1 VADKDTIALQIVA
14 RINKYTLAGQTR
26 LDERSDG
33 RLRRSELQTQ
43 KRKRQ
48 KLRSI
53 VWWLIVSVS
62 AICTVLL
69 GLRIYAQVLGPPSL
83 AVSNA
88 TVFLD
93 RNGNSIGD
101 RFAEQRRY
109 WVTLEEMSPFITD
122 ALLAVEDQEFYEH
135 HGFDYT
141 RIATALLKDVKA
153 MKKVEGASTITQQY
167 ARNLFLTHDK
177 TWTRK
182 AKEALYAYRMETFYE
197 KDELLEGYL
206 NTVYFGH
213 GMYGVEA
220 ASRFYYGKSSKDLTL
235 AESALLI
242 SVPKGPSYYS
252 PLVNEENAYRRQNT
266 VLALMDK
273 LDMVTSDAADRA
285 LEEKIVLKNEE
296 WKATK
301 SVAPYFLDE
310 AWKEAERIL
319 TSKGRAIAEGGWTIE
334 TTLNTHHQ
342 KVAEEVVAEWM
353 PKNEMEVG
361 FISMEPETG
370 YVTALVGGKNYT
382 ESPFNRATQAKR
394 QPGSTIKP
402 FLYAAALER
411 GFSPLTFMES
421 ERTIFTYDDGRS
433 EYIPKNVNGEF
444 ANHPISLAQALAIS
458 DNIYAVKT
466 LEKVGYKPFR
476 SILERLGVDANIKDT
491 PSMALGAAEV
501 TLKDLTG
508 AFNKIANG
516 GIDHE
521 IHTVLSIKDSKGE
534 VVFDADPK
542 EREDDDRVMSADD
555 AFILTHLM
563 TGMFDPVFNDY
574 APATGLS
581 IRGKQTRPY
590 AAKSGTTDS
599 DQVIVGYTPTLT
611 AGVWNGYD
619 AGQELKLAV
628 DKQATKNI
636 WIDFMERAHQ
646 GVAATPFLP
655 TKGVNG
661 VIVDIETGGLA
672 TTACTKQRL
681 IYVKKGDIPKRL
693 CTDSKLQKQL
703 LEDVEDSE
711 NEVVEMEGDDPW
723 SLFPFS
729 FFRN

>member
-1 VADKDTIALQIVA
+1 LGRVDLQ
-14 RINKYTLAGQTR
+14 L
-26 LDERSDG
+26 
-33 RLRRSELQTQ
+33 Q

-48 KLRSI
+48 KIRFVIWYL
-53 VWWLIVSVS
+53 LVSVS

-69 GLRIYAQVLGPPSL
+69 ALRIYAQVLGPPSL
-83 AVSNA
+83 AVSKA

-93 RNGNSIGD
+93 RNSHSIGD

-109 WVTLEEMSPFITD
+109 WVELEDMSLFISD
-122 ALLAVEDQEFYEH
+122 AILAVEDQEFYEH

-141 RIATALLKDVKA
+141 RIASALLKDVKA
-153 MKKVEGASTITQQY
+153 MRKVEGASTITQQY
-167 ARNLFLTHDK
+167 ARNLYLTHDK

-182 AKEALYAYRMETFYE
+182 AKEALYAYRMEVFYE

-220 ASRFYYGKSSKDLTL
+220 ASRFYYGKPSKELTL
-235 AESALLI
+235 AQSALLI
-242 SVPKGPSYYS
+242 SIPKGPSIYS
-252 PLVNEENAYRRQNT
+252 PLMNEENAYDRQNI
-266 VLALMDK
+266 VLGLMESQN
-273 LDMVTSDAADRA
+273 MVTTEAVKRA
-285 LEEKIVLKNEE
+285 RDEKIVLKNEE

-310 AWKEAERIL
+310 AWSEAERIL
-319 TSKGRAIAEGGWTIE
+319 KSKGRAIAEGGWTIE
-334 TTLNTHHQ
+334 TTLVAQHQ
-342 KVAEEVVAEWM
+342 QVAEEIIADWM
-353 PKNEMEVG
+353 PNNSLEVG
-361 FISMEPETG
+361 FISMEPDTG
-370 YVTALVGGKNYT
+370 YVTALVGGRSYSD
-382 ESPFNRATQAKR
+382 SPFNRVTQAKR

-402 FLYAAALER
+402 LLYAAALEE
-411 GFSPLTFMES
+411 GFSPLTFLES

-433 EYIPKNVNGEF
+433 KYEPNNVNGEF

-476 SILERLGVDANIKDT
+476 SVLERLGVKTSVQNS
-491 PSMALGAAEV
+491 PSMALGTSEV

-508 AFNKIANG
+508 AFNKIAG
-516 GIDHE
+516 GGLDRKIQ
-521 IHTVLSIKDSKGE
+521 TVLSITDSQGE
-534 VVFDADPK
+534 VVFEADPK
-542 EREDDDRVMSADD
+542 ERKDDDRVMSKDD

-590 AAKSGTTDS
+590 AAKSGTTNS
-599 DQVIVGYTPTLT
+599 DQVLIGYTPTLT
-611 AGVWNGYD
+611 TGVWNGYD
-619 AGQELKLAV
+619 EGRTLQLPV

-636 WIDFMERAHQ
+636 WIDFMEKAHQ
-646 GVAATPFLP
+646 GTSAEPFLP

-661 VIVDIETGGLA
+661 IIVDIETGGLA
-672 TTACTKQRL
+672 VSECTKQRL
-681 IYVKKGDIPKRL
+681 MYVKRADIPKRL
-693 CTDSKLQKQL
+693 CTDPKLQKQL
-703 LEDVEDSE
+703 VDDIEGNE
-711 NEVVEMEGDDPW
+711 NEVIEMESDDPW
-723 SLFPFS
+723 SMFPFS

>member
-1 VADKDTIALQIVA
+1 MQ
-14 RINKYTLAGQTR
+14 
-26 LDERSDG
+26 
-33 RLRRSELQTQ
+33 LRRADLQQ
-43 KRKRQ
+43 KKRKHQ
-48 KLRSI
+48 KLRSVI
-53 VWWLIVSVS
+53 WYSIVSIS
-62 AICTVLL
+62 ALCTILL
-69 GLRIYAQVLGPPSL
+69 ALRIYAQILGPPSL
-83 AVSNA
+83 AVPQA

-93 RNGNSIGD
+93 RNGHSIGD

-109 WVTLEEMSPFITD
+109 WVKLEEMSPFISD
-122 ALLAVEDQEFYEH
+122 AILAVEDQEFYEH

-167 ARNLFLTHDK
+167 ARNLYLTHDK

-182 AKEALYAYRMETFYE
+182 AKEALFAYRMETFYE

-220 ASRFYYGKSSKDLTL
+220 ASRFYFGKPSKDLTL

-242 SVPKGPSYYS
+242 SIPKGPSIYS
-252 PLVNEENAYRRQNT
+252 PLINEENAYKRQNI
-266 VLALMDK
+266 VLGLMESQE
-273 LDMVTSDAADRA
+273 MVSTEAVRRA
-285 LEEKIVLKNEE
+285 RDEQIVLKNEE

-310 AWKEAERIL
+310 AWAEADRIL
-319 TSKGRAIAEGGWTIE
+319 AKKGRAIAEGGWTIE
-334 TTLNTHHQ
+334 TTLNTQHQ
-342 KVAEEVVAEWM
+342 KVAEEVVADWM
-353 PKNEMEVG
+353 PKDSLEVG
-361 FISMEPETG
+361 FVSMEPETG
-370 YVTALVGGKNYT
+370 YVTALIGGRSYS
-382 ESPFNRATQAKR
+382 ESSFNRVTQAKR

-402 FLYAAALER
+402 LLYAAALEE
-411 GFSPLTFMES
+411 GFSPLTFLES
-421 ERTIFTYDDGRS
+421 ERTIFTYDNGRS
-433 EYIPKNVNGEF
+433 QYEPKNVNGEF

-466 LEKVGYKPFR
+466 LEKVGYKPFE
-476 SILERLGVDANIKDT
+476 SLLKRLGVETSVQET
-491 PSMALGAAEV
+491 PAMALGTSEV

-516 GIDHE
+516 GIDQPFR
-521 IHTVLSIKDSKGE
+521 TVLSIRDSHGE
-534 VVFDADPK
+534 VVFEADPK
-542 EREDDDRVMSADD
+542 ERDDDDRVMSAQD

-590 AAKSGTTDS
+590 AAKSGTTIS
-599 DQVIVGYTPTLT
+599 DQVLVGYTPTLT
-611 AGVWNGYD
+611 TGVWNGYD
-619 AGQELKLAV
+619 ANKQLQLAE

-636 WIDFMERAHQ
+636 WIDFMERVHQ
-646 GVAATPFLP
+646 GVTAEPFLP
-655 TKGVNG
+655 PKGVTG

-672 TTACTKQRL
+672 VSACTKQRL
-681 IYVKKGDIPKRL
+681 MYVKKEDIPKRL
-693 CTDSKLQKQL
+693 CTDPKLQKQL
-703 LEDVEDSE
+703 LEDVKTNEDAD
-711 NEVVEMEGDDPW
+711 EVIEMDSDDPW

-729 FFRN
+729 FFRNDDDD

>member
-1 VADKDTIALQIVA
+1 M
-14 RINKYTLAGQTR
+14 G
-26 LDERSDG
+26 
-33 RLRRSELQTQ
+33 RSEVQLQ

-48 KLRSI
+48 KLRSVI
-53 VWWLIVSVS
+53 WWSIVSIS
-62 AICTVLL
+62 ALCTVLL
-69 GLRIYAQVLGPPSL
+69 ALRIYAQVLGPPSL
-83 AVSNA
+83 AVAKA

-93 RNGNSIGD
+93 QNGHSIGD

-109 WVTLEEMSPFITD
+109 WVKLEDMSPFISD
-122 ALLAVEDQEFYEH
+122 AILAVEDQEFYEH
-135 HGFDYT
+135 NGFDYT
-141 RIATALLKDVKA
+141 RIATALMKDVKA

-252 PLVNEENAYRRQNT
+252 PLLNEENAYSRQNI
-266 VLALMDK
+266 VLTLMES
-273 LDMVTSDAADRA
+273 LDMVSSEAVTRA
-285 LEEKIVLKNEE
+285 REEKIVLKTEE
-296 WKATK
+296 WEATE
-301 SVAPYFLDE
+301 SVAPYFMDE
-310 AWKEAERIL
+310 AWQEAERIL
-319 TSKGRAIAEGGWTIE
+319 ASKGRAIAEGGWTIE
-334 TTLNTHHQ
+334 TTLNTYHQ
-342 KVAEEVVAEWM
+342 KAAEEVVAEWM
-353 PKNEMEVG
+353 PDNELEVG

-370 YVTALVGGKNYT
+370 YVTALVGGRNYST
-382 ESPFNRATQAKR
+382 SSFNRVTQAKR

-402 FLYAAALER
+402 LLYAAALEH
-411 GFSPLTFMES
+411 GFSPMTFLES

-433 EYIPKNVNGEF
+433 QYEPKNVNGKF
-444 ANHPISLAQALAIS
+444 ADHPISLAQALAIS

-466 LEKVGYKPFR
+466 LEKIGYKPFR
-476 SILERLGVDANIKDT
+476 KILERLGVEATIKNT

-501 TLKDLTG
+501 TLIDLTG
-508 AFNKIANG
+508 AFNKIASG
-516 GIDHE
+516 GLDQQVK
-521 IHTVLSIKDSKGE
+521 TVLSIKDSQGKVIFE
-534 VVFDADPK
+534 VDPK
-542 EREDDDRVMSADD
+542 EREDDDRVMEADD

-563 TGMFDPVFNDY
+563 TGMFDPIFNDY
-574 APATGLS
+574 SPATGLS

-590 AAKSGTTDS
+590 AAKSGTTAS
-599 DQVIVGYTPTLT
+599 DQVIIGYTPTLT

-619 AGQELKLAV
+619 TGSELQLAI

-636 WIDFMERAHQ
+636 WIDFMEKVHQ
-646 GVAATPFLP
+646 GVPSEPFSP
-655 TKGVNG
+655 PKGVSG
-661 VIVDIETGGLA
+661 VIVDIETGGIA
-672 TTACTKQRL
+672 VDSCEKQRL
-681 IYVKKGDIPKRL
+681 IYVKKRDIPKKY
-693 CTDSKLQKQL
+693 CTDPKLQKQL
-703 LEDVEDSE
+703 LENVKDSE
-711 NEVVEMEGDDPW
+711 EGITEMEGDDPW

>member
-1 VADKDTIALQIVA
+1 M
-14 RINKYTLAGQTR
+14 
-26 LDERSDG
+26 DERSEVK
-33 RLRRSELQTQ
+33 LRRSERQLQR
-43 KRKRQ
+43 RKRQ

-53 VWWLIVSVS
+53 AWYSVVAIS
-62 AICTVLL
+62 ALCTVLL
-69 GLRIYAQVLGPPSL
+69 AIRIYAQILGAPSL
-83 AVSNA
+83 AVANA

-93 RNGNSIGD
+93 RDGQSIGD

-109 WVTLEEMSPFITD
+109 WVKLEDMSPFIAD
-122 ALLAVEDQEFYEH
+122 AILAVEDQEFYEH

-141 RIATALLKDVKA
+141 RIASALLKDVKA

-167 ARNLFLTHDK
+167 ARNLYLSHDK

-220 ASRFYYGKSSKDLTL
+220 ASRFYFAKSSKDLTL

-242 SVPKGPSYYS
+242 SIPKGPSIYS
-252 PLVNEENAYRRQNT
+252 PLINEENAYNRQHT
-266 VLALMDK
+266 VLRLMK
-273 LDMVTSDAADRA
+273 SQAMVTTEAMDRA
-285 LEEKIVLKNEE
+285 LDEKIVLKNEE

-310 AWKEAERIL
+310 AWNEAERIL
-319 TSKGRAIAEGGWTIE
+319 ASKGRAIAEGGWTIE
-334 TTLNTHHQ
+334 TTLDTEHQ
-342 KVAEEVVAEWM
+342 KAAEEVIAEWM
-353 PKNEMEVG
+353 PNDSMEVG
-361 FISMEPETG
+361 FVSMEPDTG
-370 YVTALVGGKNYT
+370 YVTALVGGKSYS
-382 ESPFNRATQAKR
+382 ESPFNRVTQAKR

-402 FLYAAALER
+402 LLYAAAIEK
-411 GFSPLTFMES
+411 GFSPLTFLES

-433 EYIPKNVNGEF
+433 QYEPNNNNGEF

-476 SILERLGVDANIKDT
+476 SILDRLGVETSVQDT
-491 PSMALGAAEV
+491 PAMALGTSEV

-508 AFNKIANG
+508 AFNKIAGG
-516 GIDHE
+516 GIDRK
-521 IHTVLSIKDSKGE
+521 IQTVLSIKDSHGE
-534 VVFDADPK
+534 VVFDVNPN
-542 EREDDDRVMSADD
+542 ERDDEDDRVMSAAD
-555 AFILTHLM
+555 AFIVTHML

-581 IRGKQTRPY
+581 IRSKQTRPY
-590 AAKSGTTDS
+590 AAKSGTTIS
-599 DQVIVGYTPTLT
+599 DQVLIGYSPTLT

-619 AGQELKLAV
+619 AGQQLRLAE

-636 WIDFMERAHQ
+636 WIDFMERVHQ
-646 GVAATPFLP
+646 GVTPEPFLP
-655 TKGVNG
+655 PKGVSG
-661 VIVDIETGGLA
+661 IIVDIETGGLA
-672 TTACTKQRL
+672 VSACTKQRL
-681 IYVKKGDIPKRL
+681 VYLKKADIPKRL
-693 CTDSKLQKQL
+693 CTDPKLQKQL
-703 LEDVEDSE
+703 VDDVDGNDEED
-711 NEVVEMEGDDPW
+711 NEIIEMDGDDPW

>member
-1 VADKDTIALQIVA
+1 M
-14 RINKYTLAGQTR
+14 
-26 LDERSDG
+26 DERSDG
-33 RLRRSELQTQ
+33 KLRRSEIQLQ

-53 VWWLIVSVS
+53 IWWSIVSVS
-62 AICTVLL
+62 ALCTVLL
-69 GLRIYAQVLGPPSL
+69 ALRIYAQILGPPSL
-83 AVSNA
+83 AVANA

-93 RNGNSIGD
+93 QNGHSIGD

-109 WVTLEEMSPFITD
+109 WVKLEDMSPFISD
-122 ALLAVEDQEFYEH
+122 AILAVEDQEFYEH
-135 HGFDYT
+135 HGFDYS
-141 RIATALLKDVKA
+141 RIAVALLKDVKA

-197 KDELLEGYL
+197 KNELLEGYL

-242 SVPKGPSYYS
+242 SIPKGPSYYS
-252 PLVNEENAYRRQNT
+252 PLVNEENAYRRQHI
-266 VLALMDK
+266 VLGLMDS
-273 LDMVTSDAADRA
+273 LDMVKSEAVDRA
-285 LEEKIVLKNEE
+285 RDEQIVLKNEE
-296 WKATK
+296 WKATE

-319 TSKGRAIAEGGWTIE
+319 AQKGRAIAEGGWTIE

-353 PKNEMEVG
+353 PENKLQVG

-370 YVTALVGGKNYT
+370 YVTALVGGSNYT
-382 ESPFNRATQAKR
+382 DSSFNRVTQAKR
-394 QPGSTIKP
+394 QPGSAIKP
-402 FLYAAALER
+402 LLYAAALER
-411 GFSPLTFMES
+411 GFSPLTFLES
-421 ERTIFTYDDGRS
+421 EHTIFTYDDGRS
-433 EYIPKNVNGEF
+433 QYEPNNVNGEF
-444 ANHPISLAQALAIS
+444 ANHPITLAQAFAIS

-476 SILERLGVDANIKDT
+476 KILDRLDVEADIQNT
-491 PSMALGAAEV
+491 PSMALGTAEV
-501 TLKDLTG
+501 NLKDLTG

-516 GIDHE
+516 GFDRKIQ
-521 IHTVLSIKDSKGE
+521 TVLSIKDSHGE
-534 VVFDADPK
+534 VVFDVDPN

-563 TGMFDPVFNDY
+563 TGMFDPIFNDY
-574 APATGLS
+574 APATGLTM
-581 IRGKQTRPY
+581 RGKQTRPY
-590 AAKSGTTDS
+590 AAKSGTTLS
-599 DQVIVGYTPTLT
+599 DQVIIGYTPTLT

-619 AGQELKLAV
+619 DGQELQLAV

-636 WIDFMERAHQ
+636 WIEFMEKAHQ
-646 GVAATPFLP
+646 GVAPEPFKP
-655 TKGVNG
+655 TDGVKGV
-661 VIVDIETGGLA
+661 VVDIETGGLA
-672 TTACTKQRL
+672 IDACTKQRL
-681 IYVKKGDIPKRL
+681 VYVKKADVPTRL
-693 CTDSKLQKQL
+693 CTDAKLQKKL
-703 LEDVEDSE
+703 LEDVEGSDE
-711 NEVVEMEGDDPW
+711 NVVEMDGDDPW

>member
-1 VADKDTIALQIVA
+1 M
-14 RINKYTLAGQTR
+14 G
-26 LDERSDG
+26 
-33 RLRRSELQTQ
+33 RSEVQLQ

-48 KLRSI
+48 KLRSV
-53 VWWLIVSVS
+53 VWWSVVSVS
-62 AICTVLL
+62 ALCTVLL
-69 GLRIYAQVLGPPSL
+69 GLRIYAQILGPPSL
-83 AVSNA
+83 AVANA

-93 RNGNSIGD
+93 QNGHSIGD

-109 WVTLEEMSPFITD
+109 WVKLEDMSPFISD
-122 ALLAVEDQEFYEH
+122 AILAVEDQEFYDH

-141 RIATALLKDVKA
+141 RIATALMKDVKA

-182 AKEALYAYRMETFYE
+182 AKEALYTYRMETFYE

-220 ASRFYYGKSSKDLTL
+220 ASRFYFGKSSKDLTL

-252 PLVNEENAYRRQNT
+252 PLINEKNAYNRQNI
-266 VLALMDK
+266 VLTLMESQ
-273 LDMVTSDAADRA
+273 DMVTGEAVTRA
-285 LEEKIVLKNEE
+285 RDEKIGLKNEE
-296 WKATK
+296 WKETK

-310 AWKEAERIL
+310 AWQEAERIL
-319 TSKGRAIAEGGWTIE
+319 ASKGRAIAEGGWTIE
-334 TTLNTHHQ
+334 TTLNTNHQ
-342 KVAEEVVAEWM
+342 KVAEEVVAEWL
-353 PKNEMEVG
+353 PNNELEVG
-361 FISMEPETG
+361 FISIEPKTG
-370 YVTALVGGKNYT
+370 YVTALVGGRNYKA
-382 ESPFNRATQAKR
+382 SPFNRVTQAKR

-402 FLYAAALER
+402 LLYAAALEK
-411 GFSPLTFMES
+411 GFSPMTFLES

-433 EYIPKNVNGEF
+433 KYEPKNVNGKF

-466 LEKVGYKPFR
+466 LEKVGYKPFQ
-476 SILERLGVDANIKDT
+476 SILERLGVEATIKNT

-501 TLKDLTG
+501 TLIDLTG
-508 AFNKIANG
+508 AFNKIASG
-516 GIDHE
+516 GLDQQVK
-521 IHTVLSIKDSKGE
+521 TVLSIKDSHGK
-534 VVFDADPK
+534 VVFEVAPN
-542 EREDDDRVMSADD
+542 EREDDNRVMEADD

-574 APATGLS
+574 SPATGLS

-590 AAKSGTTDS
+590 AAKSGTTVS
-599 DQVIVGYTPTLT
+599 DQVIIGYTPTLT

-619 AGQELKLAV
+619 SGTQLQLAE
-628 DKQATKNI
+628 DKQTTKNI
-636 WIDFMERAHQ
+636 WIDFMEKVHQ
-646 GVAATPFLP
+646 GMAAEPFLP
-655 TKGVNG
+655 PKGVNG
-661 VIVDIETGGLA
+661 VIVDIETGGIA
-672 TTACTKQRL
+672 VDSCTKQRL
-681 IYVKKGDIPKRL
+681 IYVKKEDIPRKL

-703 LEDVEDSE
+703 LEDVKDSE
-711 NEVVEMEGDDPW
+711 EGITEMDGDDPW

>member
-1 VADKDTIALQIVA
+1 MK
-14 RINKYTLAGQTR
+14 
-26 LDERSDG
+26 RSDV
-33 RLRRSELQTQ
+33 QHQ

-48 KLRSI
+48 KLRSVI
-53 VWWLIVSVS
+53 WWSVVSLS
-62 AICTVLL
+62 ALCTVLL
-69 GLRIYAQVLGPPSL
+69 ALRIYAQILGPPSL
-83 AVSNA
+83 AVAKA

-93 RNGNSIGD
+93 QNGHSIGD

-109 WVTLEEMSPFITD
+109 WVKLEDMSPFISD
-122 ALLAVEDQEFYEH
+122 AILAVEDQEFYEH
-135 HGFDYT
+135 NGFDYT
-141 RIATALLKDVKA
+141 RIATALMKDVKA

-182 AKEALYAYRMETFYE
+182 AKEALYTYRMETFYE
-197 KDELLEGYL
+197 KDQLLEGYL

-220 ASRFYYGKSSKDLTL
+220 ASRFYFGKSSKDLTL
-235 AESALLI
+235 AEASLLI
-242 SVPKGPSYYS
+242 SVPKGPSLYS
-252 PLVNEENAYRRQNT
+252 PLNNEENAYNRQHV
-266 VLALMDK
+266 VLSLMES
-273 LDMVTSDAADRA
+273 LDIVTSEAADRA
-285 LEEKIVLKNEE
+285 REEKIVLKNEE

-310 AWKEAERIL
+310 AWQEAERIL
-319 TSKGRAIAEGGWTIE
+319 AKKGRAIAEGGWTIE

-353 PKNEMEVG
+353 PENKLEVG

-370 YVTALVGGKNYT
+370 YVTALVGGRNYT

-402 FLYAAALER
+402 LLYAAALEK
-411 GFSPLTFMES
+411 GFSPLTFLET

-433 EYIPKNVNGEF
+433 KYEPKNVNGKF

-466 LEKVGYKPFR
+466 LEKVGYKPFK
-476 SILERLGVDANIKDT
+476 SILERLGVEATIKDT

-501 TLKDLTG
+501 SLIELTG

-516 GIDHE
+516 GLDRKIQ
-521 IHTVLSIKDSKGE
+521 TVLSIKDSHGE
-534 VVFDADPK
+534 IVFEADPK
-542 EREDDDRVMSADD
+542 ERENDDRVMEADD

-574 APATGLS
+574 SPATGLS

-590 AAKSGTTDS
+590 AAKSGTTVS
-599 DQVIVGYTPTLT
+599 DQVIIGYTPSLT

-619 AGQELKLAV
+619 TGTPLELGV

-636 WIDFMERAHQ
+636 WIDFMEKVHQ
-646 GVAATPFLP
+646 GAAPEPFLP
-655 TKGVNG
+655 PKGVSG

-672 TTACTKQRL
+672 VDSCSKQRL
-681 IYVKKGDIPKRL
+681 VYMKKDDIPRKL
-693 CTDSKLQKQL
+693 CTDPKLQKKL
-703 LEDVEDSE
+703 LEDVKEAE
-711 NEVVEMEGDDPW
+711 GEGVIEMEGDDPW